1 MRCAVSQLTGR
12 MEAPAAPWMLLGFK
26 QRGTATAWPQ
36 PASKAKKE
44 TELRDE
50 GGRERATHDEKADCT
65 RTE

>member
-50 GGRERATHDEKADCT
+50 GGREREGDA
-65 RTE
+65 